1 MPKFPEASDLHL
13 LSSDV
18 IADLHPYEG
27 RLLGSQPFDFSSFI
41 FYRHILIYCYE
52 FVLTSTVNSFIF
64 LIISGFG
71 MFSKLGFGMDVCF
84 PFRIQKS
91 WRYQFFFPVEA
102 WGWRILFFSPIYL
115 CVWCLFFLARVAM
128 EVTGRGRKWSRSLRV
143 EWNMYRVGGYI
154 RRVTEIVPVS
164 FLWWFIEMIVYYYFY
179 SLLTYLSILCCW
191 FHLLFCGIALGGLA
205 YGL

>member
-27 RLLGSQPFDFSSFI
+27 RLLGSQPFSSFI

-91 WRYQFFFPVEA
+91 WRYQFFSRSKYGGDVFYFSLLSTFAFDVC
-102 WGWRILFFSPIYL
+102 FF
-115 CVWCLFFLARVAM
+115 WQGVAM
-128 EVTGRGRKWSRSLRV
+128 EVTGRGRKWSRSPRV
-143 EWNMYRVGGYI
+143 EWNMYRVWGYI
-154 RRVTEIVPVS
+154 RRVAEIVPVS